1 MTRARRL
8 RAAVLAAAL
17 SLAVTTACSPGE
29 GADSAGEPE
38 TSISPTTQ
46 SPGGDDE
53 GGSDDESPTAVA
65 DPDHAVDPPGRRT
78 GTLVGPDL
86 RIYSKEPLGDEVVEQ
101 IEGLRRVERVE
112 RISLGDF
119 GVQNGVITVAAVDP
133 ATYRNYTPYAS
144 AELQEVWDRV
154 AGGELAIDKAVG
166 RRLQDGEGYLKLGND
181 KDAARVHI
189 GAFAPQVPQV
199 DAVVNEKWGEDLGI
213 ESGNALLVHTGIH
226 SPREVREDLVDL
238 LGDEA
243 SVTILGP
250 DLDPGATQTAVLTGG
265 SVAEAVGTFRYTVL
279 GAGRIAPEQSWV
291 DANIRTEPV
300 PILGSMTCHRVVF
313 PQLRAALLEIEQRGL
328 ADEINVE
335 EYAGCFYPR
344 FIAGSQQLSLHSF
357 GIAFDINV
365 PGNQRGTT
373 GEIDRDVVSIFKRWG
388 FAWGGDWSWTDP
400 MHFEMNQIVAPE

>member
-8 RAAVLAAAL
+8 RTTALAAAL
-17 SLAVTTACSPGE
+17 SVVLATGCNLGE
-29 GADSAGEPE
+29 PADSAGEPE
-38 TSISPTTQ
+38 PSSTSGPERSGTSKDGDTTV
-46 SPGGDDE
+46 P
-53 GGSDDESPTAVA
+53 VA
-65 DPDHAVDPPGRRT
+65 DPEHAVEPPGERT

-86 RIYSKEPLGDEVVEQ
+86 RIYSQEPLGDELVAQ
-101 IEGLRRVERVE
+101 IRRLRRVERVE

-133 ATYRNYTPYAS
+133 SSYRNYTPYAS

-154 AGGELAIDKAVG
+154 AGGELAIDKSVG
-166 RRLQDGEGYLKLGND
+166 RRLQDEDGYLKLGND

-189 GAFAPQVPQV
+189 GAYAPQVPQV
-199 DAVVNEKWGEDLGI
+199 DAVINEKWGEELGI
-213 ESGNALLVHTGIH
+213 ESGNALLLYTGIH
-226 SPREVREDLVDL
+226 SPREVRKDL
-238 LGDEA
+238 LELVGDEA

-279 GAGRIAPEQSWV
+279 GGGRIAPQQSWV
-291 DANIRTEPV
+291 SANIRTEPV

-313 PQLRAALLEIEQRGL
+313 PQLRAALLEIQQRGL
-328 ADEINVE
+328 ADEINVD

-365 PGNQRGTT
+365 PGNQRGTV

-400 MHFEMNQIVAPE
+400 MHFEMNAIVEPE

>member
-8 RAAVLAAAL
+8 RTATVVAGLCLAL
-17 SLAVTTACSPGE
+17 TSACSGE
-29 GADSAGEPE
+29 AADSAGEPE
-38 TSISPTTQ
+38 Q
-46 SPGGDDE
+46 SSGAAPQPSADGGD
-53 GGSDDESPTAVA
+53 GGTAAPVA
-65 DPDHAVDPPGRRT
+65 DPDHAVAPPGKRT

-86 RIYSKEPLGDEVVEQ
+86 RIYSQEPLSDGLVDR
-101 IEGLRRVERVE
+101 IRGLRRVERIE

-166 RRLQDGEGYLKLGND
+166 RKLQDGEGYLKLGND

-199 DAVVNEKWGEDLGI
+199 DAVVNEEWGEDLGI
-213 ESGNALLVHTGIH
+213 EAGNALLVHTGIH
-226 SPREVREDLVDL
+226 SPREVRKDLVEL
-238 LGDEA
+238 VGDEA

-250 DLDPGATQTAVLTGG
+250 NLDPGATQTAVLTGG

-279 GAGRIAPEQSWV
+279 GGGRIAPEQPWV

-313 PQLRAALLEIEQRGL
+313 PQLRAALLEIQQRGL
-328 ADEINVE
+328 ADEINVD

-365 PGNQRGTT
+365 PGNQRGTV
-373 GEIDRDVVSIFKRWG
+373 GEIDRDVVGIFKRWG
-388 FAWGGDWSWTDP
+388 FGWGGDWAFTDP
-400 MHFEMNQIVAPE
+400 MHFEMNAIVDPE